1 VTAHPT
7 AACVWRQLIEAT
19 PWDRK
24 PRFLIHDRDRV
35 WGGDFSRRN
44 AGLGIKSLRTPIHT
58 PGANSIA
65 ERWVRTIRRE
75 CLDHLIPLSE
85 RQLSAGSALPSSSI
99 ATHQGRRQ

>member
-1 VTAHPT
+1 MTAHPT

-44 AGLGIKSLRTPIHT
+44 AGLGIKSLADTDPR
-58 PGANSIA
+58 A
-65 ERWVRTIRRE
+65 RRE
-75 CLDHLIPLSE
+75 LD
-85 RQLSAGSALPSSSI
+85 
-99 ATHQGRRQ
+99 